1 MSQFPE
7 KQEYTL
13 LSGSNQGKKFVLN
26 IPLENKL
33 KDLSH
38 SYFVGHDP
46 EFGEAECAVAHVLLV
61 HDMLQRLPQV
71 TPDTEGSQWVMSPNL
86 DPICV
91 LPAGSAEQA
100 LTEYLK
106 AAFKCDPNDDS
117 NPKSEIAGL
126 ALGLGIDFFIWLNKQ
141 LPAIQA
147 ETLKQTE
154 EAAELAERVA
164 KYPVV
169 PPEATY
175 FVGSD
180 TEYPDRIHF
189 DALSAFG
196 GNHEYVDIFDA
207 KGEILERYKYVDTT
221 DDPHAKPVNFVGYTT
236 EF

>member
-7 KQEYTL
+7 KQDYTL
-13 LSGSNQGKKFVLN
+13 LTGSNRGKIFTLN

-38 SYFVGHDP
+38 SYFFGHDP
-46 EFGEAECAVAHVLLV
+46 EFGEAEIAVAHVLSV
-61 HDMLQRLPQV
+61 HDLLKELPQV
-71 TPDTEGSQWVMSPNL
+71 APDTVGAQWVMLL
-86 DPICV
+86 DDHPICV
-91 LPAGSAEQA
+91 VPEVSAEHV
-100 LTEYLK
+100 LTEHLK
-106 AAFKCDPNDDS
+106 VVYKCDPNDDS
-117 NPKSEIAGL
+117 DPKSEIAGL

-141 LPAIQA
+141 APAIQA
-147 ETLKQTE
+147 ETLKQAE
-154 EAAELAERVA
+154 EAAELAKRVA

-169 PPEATY
+169 PAEAKY

-196 GNHEYVDIFDA
+196 ANHEYVDIFDA
-207 KGEILERYKYVDTT
+207 QGEVLERYKYVDTT
-221 DDPHAKPVNFVGYTT
+221 ESPHEKPENFVGYTT

>member
-7 KQEYTL
+7 KQDYII
-13 LSGSNQGKKFVLN
+13 LSGSNQGQKRTVN

-46 EFGEAECAVAHVLLV
+46 EFGEAEIAVANVLSV
-61 HDMLQRLPQV
+61 HDALQKLPSV
-71 TPDTEGSQWVMSPNL
+71 TPDTEGAQWVMSP
-86 DPICV
+86 DDHPVCV
-91 LPAGSAEQA
+91 LPEGSAEQL

-106 AAFKCDPNDDS
+106 AAYKCDPNDDS
-117 NPKSEIAGL
+117 DPKSEIAGL

-147 ETLKQTE
+147 ETLKQAE

-169 PPEATY
+169 PAEAKY

-189 DALSAFG
+189 DSLSAFG
-196 GNHEYVDIFDA
+196 ADHEYVDIFDA
-207 KGEILERYKYVDTT
+207 QGEVLERYKYVDTT
-221 DDPHAKPVNFVGYTT
+221 ETPDVEPENFIGYTT

>member
-7 KQEYTL
+7 KQDYMI
-13 LSGSNQGKKFVLN
+13 LSGSNQGQKRTVN
-26 IPLENKL
+26 IPLEHKL

-38 SYFVGHDP
+38 SYFFGHDP

-91 LPAGSAEQA
+91 LPAGSVEQA

-106 AAFKCDPNDDS
+106 AAFKCDPNDDTD
-117 NPKSEIAGL
+117 PKSEIAGL
-126 ALGLGIDFFIWLNKQ
+126 ALGLGTDFFIWLNKQ
-141 LPAIQA
+141 APAIQA
-147 ETLKQTE
+147 ETLKQAE

-164 KYPVV
+164 KYPKV
-169 PPEATY
+169 PPESKY

-180 TEYPDRIHF
+180 TEYPDRIYF

-196 GNHEYVDIFDA
+196 ADHVYVDVFDA
-207 KGEILERYKYVDTT
+207 QGEILERYKYVDTT
-221 DDPHAKPVNFVGYTT
+221 DTPHEKPENFVGYTT